1 MSSSKSDAAA
11 GYDNGQGYGDDDG
24 VDESPALRIDS
35 SVLVEGTPPA
45 ARGGHTSF
53 LLNDDTMV
61 VFGGTYYK
69 GDTKFVYLDDTWCMD
84 LAAMTWYMPRLVS
97 LR

>member
-1 MSSSKSDAAA
+1 MSSKSDAAA
-11 GYDNGQGYGDDDG
+11 GYEEEGGGGKYE
-24 VDESPALRIDS
+24 DESPALRIDS

-53 LLNDDTMV
+53 LVNDDTMV

-69 GDTKFVYLDDTWCMD
+69 GDNKFVYLDDTWCMD

-97 LR
+97 LT

>member
-1 MSSSKSDAAA
+1 MCIKGIRDRRARGESIAAIESRGKKRSRLMSSSKSDAAA
-11 GYDNGQGYGDDDG
+11 GYDNGQGYGDEDG

-53 LLNDDTMV
+53 L
-61 VFGGTYYK
+61 
-69 GDTKFVYLDDTWCMD
+69 
-84 LAAMTWYMPRLVS
+84 
-97 LR
+97 